1 MIPSDRRCPRCGNPL
16 HTDPLSDRTTPA
28 GTWWVRRCAVCGH
41 TEDAFVP
48 RRREGQSRPES
59 GNMDVGP

>member
-1 MIPSDRRCPRCGNPL
+1 MIPEPCRCPRCGCEM
-16 HTDPLSDRTTPA
+16 HTDPMSDRTVRD

-48 RRREGQSRPES
+48 RKREGQSRSE
-59 GNMDVGP
+59 